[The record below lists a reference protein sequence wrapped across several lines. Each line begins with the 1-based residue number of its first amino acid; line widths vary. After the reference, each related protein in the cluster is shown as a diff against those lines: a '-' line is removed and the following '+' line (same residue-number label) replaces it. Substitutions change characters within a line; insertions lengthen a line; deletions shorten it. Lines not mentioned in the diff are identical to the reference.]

1 LTSRHISNTIRFV
14 GTKKVESDRVDQRI
28 EEWAPR
34 LPPIDLDIEAAVQRI
49 QWIGR
54 LIDKQMMETLG
65 EFELS
70 HGEWHVLRHLA
81 MEGPPYRS
89 SPGRLSKWEG
99 LSSGAMTN
107 RLDQLEKAGLVRRLP
122 DPEDRRA
129 LKVELT
135 DKGHKLWTDSLTVQA
150 GKEAALAA
158 ALDEREL
165 EQLNKLLRKVLTGL
179 EEKA

>member
-1 LTSRHISNTIRFV
+1 LTSRHISDTIRFV
-14 GTKKVESDRVDQRI
+14 ATRKVGSDRVDQKI

-54 LIDKQMMETLG
+54 LIDKKMMETLG

-81 MEGPPYRS
+81 MEGPPHLS
-89 SPGRLSKWEG
+89 SPGKLAKWEG

-122 DPEDRRA
+122 DPDDRRA

-135 DKGHKLWTDSLTVQA
+135 RKGHKLWTDTLEVQA

-165 EQLNKLLRKVLTGL
+165 AQLNKLLRKVLAGL
-179 EEKA
+179 EEN